1 LDFFR
6 DKARSAAN
14 CDRESKQRFNEG
26 SNFSK
31 NPVLRPKADPSKMH
45 SQLENPMGKLGIA
58 EESRFWSQAKIPF
71 GENERRYLANSQ

>member
-1 LDFFR
+1 LDYFR
-6 DKARSAAN
+6 DKAALAAN

-31 NPVLRPKADPSKMH
+31 NLVLRPKANYSKNAFPARE
-45 SQLENPMGKLGIA
+45 SDAELGIT

-71 GENERRYLANSQ
+71 GENERGCSANSH